1 VGRLQVNDRLAEGTK
16 GADAPPKP
24 KWTAALVVLLML
36 ASTTA
41 LSQFFRSSTSVIGPE
56 LIRDLA
62 LSSEALG
69 FANSAFF
76 IAVFL
81 GQIPVGMA
89 FDRFGVR
96 LTVAVLS
103 VPMAA
108 GAMLHGI
115 ADTGMQL
122 AAARFLVG
130 LGCAG
135 SYTAGIVVISRWF
148 AKPSWSTL
156 ISWQFSLGQVGLV
169 LAGTPL
175 AAAVGLVG
183 WRFPFVV
190 MGLIAMLVGYLF
202 LTLMRDDPPGAT
214 ASTRAATPKVGALQ
228 GLRQVLATPGIIQV
242 FCLYMVA
249 FASLVTVHVVWAGPY
264 LHDVY
269 GLDTIQRG
277 NVLLGMALVQTAGA
291 LVVGPLD
298 RLFNT
303 RKWVSIG
310 SGTLALTAMS
320 ALALGP
326 PSLEAAVGFLF
337 LLSGSSAYGAV
348 LFAQIRSLF
357 PAHLAGRAATLTNM
371 APLFGASVLPTLT
384 GFIPPLFPYDGP
396 GYAPMAYRCIFA
408 VLALCLAAGLAI
420 YLTVKDT
427 KPRPSEDGAA
437 TPAPEPRAEG
447 HPR

>member
-1 VGRLQVNDRLAEGTK
+1 MPA
-16 GADAPPKP
+16 APT
-24 KWTAALVVLLML
+24 WTAAALVLVML

-41 LSQFFRSSTSVIGPE
+41 LSQFFRSSTAVIGPE
-56 LIRDLA
+56 LIRDLE

-69 FANSAFF
+69 FANGAFF
-76 IAVFL
+76 MAVFL
-81 GQIPVGMA
+81 AQMPVGIA

-96 LTVAVLS
+96 LTVAALS

-108 GAMLHGI
+108 GAMMHGV

-130 LGCAG
+130 LGCAA

-148 AKPSWSTL
+148 ARPSWSTL
-156 ISWQFSLGQVGLV
+156 ISWQFALGQIGLV

-190 MGLIAMLVGYLF
+190 MGLVAMLVGYLF
-202 LTLMRDDPPGAT
+202 LQVMRDDPPGA
-214 ASTRAATPKVGALQ
+214 APVAQEPAAKVGALR
-228 GLRQVLATPGIIQV
+228 GVRQVLSTPGLPQV

-249 FASLVTVHVVWAGPY
+249 FASLVTVQVVWAGPY

-269 GLDTIQRG
+269 NLDTVERG
-277 NVLLGMALVQTAGA
+277 NVLLGMALVQTLGV
-291 LVVGPLD
+291 LIVGPLD

-303 RKWVSIG
+303 RKWVSVG
-310 SGTLALTAMS
+310 SACLALIAMT

-326 PSLEAAVGFLF
+326 PSLNATVGFLF
-337 LLSGSSAYGAV
+337 LLSGSSAYGGV

-357 PAHLAGRAATLTNM
+357 PAHLAGRSATITNM
-371 APLFGASVLPTLT
+371 APLFGASLLPTLT
-384 GFIPPLFPYDGP
+384 GFIPPLFPHQGP
-396 GYAPMAYRCIFA
+396 GYSPLAYQCIFA
-408 VLALCLAAGLAI
+408 TLAFCLAAGLAI

-427 KPRPSEDGAA
+427 KPRPSSSTDPA
-437 TPAPEPRAEG
+437 TPTGEPRTDA
-447 HPR
+447 R

>member
-1 VGRLQVNDRLAEGTK
+1 VRERLAEGAE
-16 GADAPPKP
+16 GVRAPAAPT
-24 KWTAALVVLLML
+24 WTAAAAVLAML

-69 FANSAFF
+69 FANGAFF
-76 IAVFL
+76 MAVFL
-81 GQIPVGMA
+81 AQIPVGMA

-108 GAMLHGI
+108 GAMLHGV

-122 AAARFLVG
+122 AAARFLLG
-130 LGCAG
+130 LGCAA

-148 AKPSWSTL
+148 ARASWSTL
-156 ISWQFSLGQVGLV
+156 ISWQFALGQAGLV

-190 MGLIAMLVGYLF
+190 MGLVAMLVGYLF
-202 LTLMRDDPPGAT
+202 LQVMRDDPPGA
-214 ASTRAATPKVGALQ
+214 APSPAQEPATKVGALQ
-228 GLRQVLATPGIIQV
+228 GLRQVLSTPGLVQV

-249 FASLVTVHVVWAGPY
+249 FASLVTVQVVWAGPY

-269 GLDTIQRG
+269 DLDTVERG
-277 NVLLGMALVQTAGA
+277 NVLLGMALVQTAGV

-303 RKWVSIG
+303 RKWVSVG
-310 SGTLALTAMS
+310 SGCLALIAMT

-326 PSLEAAVGFLF
+326 SSLNATVGFLF
-337 LLSGSSAYGAV
+337 LLSGSSAYGGV

-357 PAHLAGRAATLTNM
+357 PAHLAGRSASITNM

-384 GFIPPLFPYDGP
+384 GFIPPLFPHQGP
-396 GYAPMAYRCIFA
+396 GYSPLAYQCIFA
-408 VLALCLAAGLAI
+408 SLAFCLAAGLAI

-427 KPRPSEDGAA
+427 KPRPSPTTDPA
-437 TPAPEPRAEG
+437 TPAGEPRTDA
-447 HPR
+447 R

>member
-1 VGRLQVNDRLAEGTK
+1 LQVSDRLAEGVE
-16 GADAPPKP
+16 GAHAPPKP
-24 KWTAALVVLLML
+24 KWTATLVVLAML

-69 FANSAFF
+69 FANGAFF
-76 IAVFL
+76 MAVFL
-81 GQIPVGMA
+81 GQMPVGIA

-148 AKPSWSTL
+148 EKPSWSTL
-156 ISWQFSLGQVGLV
+156 ISWQFALGQTGLV

-190 MGLIAMLVGYLF
+190 MGLVAILVGYLF
-202 LTLMRDDPPGAT
+202 LQVVRDEPPG
-214 ASTRAATPKVGALQ
+214 TPSPSAREPAPRVGAFA
-228 GLRQVLATPGIIQV
+228 GLRQVLSTPGLVQV

-269 GLDTIQRG
+269 NLDTIERG
-277 NVLLGMALVQTAGA
+277 NVLLGMALVQTAGV

-310 SGTLALTAMS
+310 SGALALTAMT

-326 PSLEAAVGFLF
+326 SSLEAAVGFLF
-337 LLSGSSAYGAV
+337 LLSGSSAYGGV

-357 PAHLAGRAATLTNM
+357 PVHLAGRSATITNM

-384 GFIPPLFPYDGP
+384 GFIPPLFPHDGP
-396 GYAPMAYRCIFA
+396 GYSPAAYQCIFA
-408 VLALCLAAGLAI
+408 TLAVCLAAGLAI

-427 KPRPSEDGAA
+427 KPLPEDAA
-437 TPAPEPRAEG
+437 PAPATGPRTG
-447 HPR
+447 SR

>member
-1 VGRLQVNDRLAEGTK
+1 MPA
-16 GADAPPKP
+16 APR
-24 KWTAALVVLLML
+24 WTAAAAVLVML

-62 LSSEALG
+62 LSSEMLG
-69 FANSAFF
+69 FANGAFF
-76 IAVFL
+76 MAVFL
-81 GQIPVGMA
+81 GQIPVGIA
-89 FDRFGVR
+89 FDRYGVR

-108 GAMLHGI
+108 GAMLHGV
-115 ADTGMQL
+115 ANTGMQL
-122 AAARFLVG
+122 AGARFLVG
-130 LGCAG
+130 LGCAA

-148 AKPSWSTL
+148 ARASWSTL
-156 ISWQFSLGQVGLV
+156 INWQFALGQVGLV

-175 AAAVGLVG
+175 AAAVGLMG

-190 MGLIAMLVGYLF
+190 MGLVAVLVGYLF
-202 LTLMRDDPPGAT
+202 LQVMRDDPPGVPPPVQEPAT
-214 ASTRAATPKVGALQ
+214 KVGALR
-228 GLRQVLATPGIIQV
+228 GLRQVLSTPGLAQV

-249 FASLVTVHVVWAGPY
+249 FASLVTVQVVWAGPY

-269 GLDTIQRG
+269 NLDTVERG
-277 NVLLGMALVQTAGA
+277 NVLLGMALVQTAGV

-303 RKWVSIG
+303 RKWVSVA
-310 SGTLALTAMS
+310 SGCLALTAMT

-326 PSLEAAVGFLF
+326 PSLDAAVGYLF
-337 LLSGSSAYGAV
+337 LLSGSSAYGGV

-357 PAHLAGRAATLTNM
+357 PTHLAGRSATITNM

-384 GFIPPLFPYDGP
+384 GFIPPLFPHQGP
-396 GYAPMAYRCIFA
+396 GYSPLAYQCIFA
-408 VLALCLAAGLAI
+408 SLALCLAAGLAI

-427 KPRPSEDGAA
+427 KPRPTEGAD
-437 TPAPEPRAEG
+437 PVGDPRTG
-447 HPR
+447 SH